1 MKNLLQI
8 TKKPLLLHPLLR
20 NNATAERRGSE
31 VLWAGSV
38 VEKSTDSRSKKL
50 KKVLAGTGKAIT
62 FATRFRKEDDKDS
75 EAKPRDKFYDIMS
88 TKER

>member
-1 MKNLLQI
+1 MQI

-31 VLWAGSV
+31 VLLRVCGQRNQPIAAQ
-38 VEKSTDSRSKKL
+38 KKL

>member
-1 MKNLLQI
+1 MK
-8 TKKPLLLHPLLR
+8 
-20 NNATAERRGSE
+20 RGSLSGE
-31 VLWAGSV
+31 WLGNQPIAAQ
-38 VEKSTDSRSKKL
+38 KKL

-62 FATRFRKEDDKDS
+62 FATRFRKEKIKDS

>member
-1 MKNLLQI
+1 MGSGWEINRQ
-8 TKKPLLLHPLLR
+8 PL
-20 NNATAERRGSE
+20 
-31 VLWAGSV
+31 
-38 VEKSTDSRSKKL
+38 KKKL

-62 FATRFRKEDDKDS
+62 FATRFRKGNDKDS